1 MNPVTVTEQARV
13 GGPGR
18 ESELMLTVA
27 NDDASTARAGFDPA
41 AVLAH
46 IDAATEHLLRT
57 AARFTD
63 GDVRAPSMLPN
74 WSRGHVLTHLAR
86 NADGG
91 RRLLIWARTGVETP
105 EYPSLAAR
113 EEEIER
119 GAGRSAEAL
128 VADLRD
134 SAARFAAEYRRMTSA
149 AWKRKVRWTRGQE
162 RPAARAADSRLSE
175 VLIHHA
181 DLDAGYTAAQWPAA
195 FVHDML
201 GRVATS
207 LGVRD
212 GAPAMRLHATDTDT
226 WYDIGGARP
235 APVIHGAE
243 SSLLSW
249 LMGRTPGTDLT
260 PQDCTALP
268 APPFLY

>member
-1 MNPVTVTEQARV
+1 MV
-13 GGPGR
+13 
-18 ESELMLTVA
+18 
-27 NDDASTARAGFDPA
+27 NDDASTALADFDPP
-41 AVLAH
+41 AVLEQ
-46 IDAATEHLLRT
+46 IDAATEHLLQT

-63 GDVRAPSMLPN
+63 ADVRAPSLLPN

-91 RRLLIWARTGVETP
+91 RRLLSWARTGVETA

-119 GAGRSAEAL
+119 GAGRSAAAL

-134 SAARFAAEYRRMTSA
+134 SAARFAAEYRRMTSV
-149 AWKRKVRWTRGQE
+149 AWSRTVRWTRGQE

-175 VLIHHA
+175 VLVHHA
-181 DLDAGYTAAQWPAA
+181 DLDAGYTAAQWPAV

-201 GRVATS
+201 GRVVTAF
-207 LGVRD
+207 GVRD
-212 GAPAMRLHATDTDT
+212 NTPAMRLHATDTDT
-226 WYDIGGARP
+226 WYGIGGAQP
-235 APVIHGAE
+235 APVIHGTE

-249 LMGRTPGTDLT
+249 LMGRSPGTDLT
-260 PQDCTALP
+260 AQDRTSLP
-268 APPFLY
+268 EPPFLY